1 MAKVR
6 SLNFEEKNPTTL
18 EKVRNLLD
26 ALKVHESLF
35 ALPFA
40 YVAMLI
46 AADGIPTWTQFI
58 FITLG
63 MIGARNFG
71 MAMNQI
77 IDKKIDSVNP
87 HNMNRH
93 LPSGRV
99 GILEMSLFSIAAL
112 VLFVFSAWKLGS
124 LPFILVWP
132 ATAYMIL
139 YSYTKRFTWAANLI
153 LGSVLAIGPGG
164 AWIGVTGSFSI
175 NMLILCTGV
184 FLWASAFDILYH
196 IRSRDF
202 YLEYG
207 LHSIPQVFGI
217 KTALNW
223 SRAHDCLAVAA
234 FILVGIMTQ
243 ISWPYYLG
251 IMLVS
256 IILTYKHVI
265 LIPFDETKINRTF
278 FRFNAMI
285 SIAVLSFTFIA
296 VVLK

>member
-1 MAKVR
+1 
-6 SLNFEEKNPTTL
+6 
-18 EKVRNLLD
+18 
-26 ALKVHESLF
+26 
-35 ALPFA
+35 
-40 YVAMLI
+40 
-46 AADGIPTWTQFI
+46 
-58 FITLG
+58 
-63 MIGARNFG
+63 
-71 MAMNQI
+71 
-77 IDKKIDSVNP
+77 KIDSVNP

-243 ISWPYYLG
+243 ISWP
-251 IMLVS
+251 
-256 IILTYKHVI
+256 
-265 LIPFDETKINRTF
+265 
-278 FRFNAMI
+278 
-285 SIAVLSFTFIA
+285 
-296 VVLK
+296 

>member
-6 SLNFEEKNPTTL
+6 LLNSKENHPTIL
-18 EKVRNLLD
+18 EKIRNLLD

-46 AADGIPTWTQFI
+46 AGDGLPSWPQFI

-71 MAMNQI
+71 MAMNQV
-77 IDKKIDSVNP
+77 IDNKIDAVNP
-87 HNMNRH
+87 HNMSRH

-99 GILEMSLFSIAAL
+99 GILEMLLFSIVAL
-112 VLFVFSAWKLGS
+112 GLFVFSAWKLGP

-139 YSYTKRFTWAANLI
+139 YSYAKRFTWAANLM

-164 AWIGVTGSFSI
+164 AWIGVTGSFSLD
-175 NMLILCTGV
+175 MLILYVAV

-207 LHSIPQVFGI
+207 LHSIPQMFGI

-223 SRAHDCLAVAA
+223 SRAHDFLAVIA
-234 FILVGIMTQ
+234 FILVGIITQ

-251 IMLVS
+251 ITLVS
-256 IILTYKHVI
+256 IILIYKHTI
-265 LIPFDETKINRTF
+265 LIPYDETKINRTF

-285 SIAVLSFTFIA
+285 SIAVLLFTFIA
-296 VVLK
+296 VILK